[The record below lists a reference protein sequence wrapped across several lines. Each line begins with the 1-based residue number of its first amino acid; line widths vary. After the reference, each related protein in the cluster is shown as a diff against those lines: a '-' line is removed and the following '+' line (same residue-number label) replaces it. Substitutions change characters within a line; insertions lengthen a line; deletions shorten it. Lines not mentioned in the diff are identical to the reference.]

1 MLKNILKNCNV
12 RGQVRMQSRFES
24 NPARKR
30 RLRREREW
38 NGYLAGMK
46 IQVSKAIDLKNRYL
60 GGQVVYI

>member
-1 MLKNILKNCNV
+1 
-12 RGQVRMQSRFES
+12 MQSRFES